1 MIRRSSGGKAR
12 NGMNRSQAFSQVA
25 TVAGYFRPSGESAKA
40 SSSDSAAST
49 VGAV

>member
-1 MIRRSSGGKAR
+1 M

-25 TVAGYFRPSGESAKA
+25 TVAGYLRPSSESANA
-40 SSSDSAAST
+40 SSSVSVAST